1 MFCIKCGNQLAEGV
15 SFCTNCGTPAG
26 SAPQDAAAAQPQ
38 QTPQAGTTI
47 NVDYDSSS
55 QQVIPYQAPVMQDG
69 NIIIP
74 MHRKYRIL
82 CPDCR
87 HVSND
92 IKRMKRLVMPARSA
106 VRLMRMPHRF
116 CSTEWEAFIRSMS
129 HIRSI

>member
-1 MFCIKCGNQLAEGV
+1 MFCIKCGNQLAEGA

-26 SAPQDAAAAQPQ
+26 SAPQVEAAAQPQ

-74 MHRKYRIL
+74 MIL
-82 CPDCR
+82 
-87 HVSND
+87 HFLYD
-92 IKRMKRLVMPARSA
+92 IIAK
-106 VRLMRMPHRF
+106 
-116 CSTEWEAFIRSMS
+116 
-129 HIRSI
+129 